1 MQQFPYGKGNT
12 VKAEQCFGLHVWS
25 DPCFCLA
32 KGVFGFCA
40 VELPTSLG
48 GRAVQS
54 AASRRAL
61 GRVASWKLAARKPEE
76 P

>member
-1 MQQFPYGKGNT
+1 MFL
-12 VKAEQCFGLHVWS
+12 VKS
-25 DPCFCLA
+25 
-32 KGVFGFCA
+32 VFGFCA

-48 GRAVQS
+48 GRAVES

-61 GRVASWKLAARKPEE
+61 GRMASWKLAARKPEK